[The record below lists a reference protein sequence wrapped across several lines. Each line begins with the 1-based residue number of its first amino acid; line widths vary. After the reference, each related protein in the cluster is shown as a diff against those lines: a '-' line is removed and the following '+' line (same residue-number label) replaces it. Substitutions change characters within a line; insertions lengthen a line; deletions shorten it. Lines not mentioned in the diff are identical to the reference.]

1 MTINLKITQASNS
14 CKVSGTNHLMK
25 CTTCDK
31 NLGTMVES
39 DKLSKK
45 FNKIVKYQCICSCG
59 GESFVVKSV
68 NECYFAQDASLDVKD
83 SQIEFMT
90 TYVKYQISLGIK

>member
-1 MTINLKITQASNS
+1 MTQLKITPTSGSSKIN
-14 CKVSGTNHLMK
+14 GTNHAMR

-31 NLGTMVES
+31 ILGTMVES